1 MPVGRRDVLSGLAAA
16 AALPSLVRP
25 AAARTR
31 PTGRK
36 ILIKGGYVA
45 TLDKNLGELSS
56 ADVLIDGTEIVA
68 IGKNLSAADAEV
80 IDATRTL
87 VLPGLIDTHR
97 HTWET
102 VTRSLISE
110 GDLAVYIKLMFG
122 TLGLHYR
129 PQDVYIG
136 NLLGAVGAL
145 NSGITTML
153 DWSHIMNSPAHA
165 DAAIRGLADS
175 GMRAVFA
182 YGSSAV
188 PGSDASDAVERRAA
202 DIKRV
207 QKQYFASADQLLT
220 LAIAARGSPASVEPT
235 IADIRLAREIG
246 VRITM
251 HVTKAGVVAALN
263 EAGMLGP
270 DITYVH
276 TVGIEATDDELRM
289 IADHGGTIS
298 TSSATEMMSGHGFP
312 SAQRWLRH
320 GLRPSFS
327 VDNET
332 RMPSDLFAQMR
343 ALVIAD
349 HQLEADR
356 ARREGGR
363 PTLIPVRD
371 VLEFATIDG
380 ARAVGLDGKTGTLS
394 VGKRADIILVDLDD
408 ISLIPATDP
417 VATAVLRAQPANVSW
432 MLVDGKVRKRAG
444 KLVGLDLARIRR
456 LVQDSHTYVLGLINS
471 AGFDIHHG

>member
-1 MPVGRRDVLSGLAAA
+1 MRVARRAVLSGLAAA

-31 PTGRK
+31 PGGRK
-36 ILIKGGYVA
+36 ILIRGGYVA

-56 ADVLIDGTEIVA
+56 ADVLIDGTTIAA
-68 IGKNLSAADAEV
+68 IGRNLPAADAQV
-80 IDATRTL
+80 IDAARKL

-188 PGSDASDAVERRAA
+188 PGSDAGDAVERRAA

-207 QKQYFASADQLLT
+207 QKQYFASADQLLS
-220 LAIAARGSPASVEPT
+220 LAIAARGSPAASSPPSPT
-235 IADIRLAREIG
+235 SASPAR
-246 VRITM
+246 
-251 HVTKAGVVAALN
+251 
-263 EAGMLGP
+263 
-270 DITYVH
+270 
-276 TVGIEATDDELRM
+276 
-289 IADHGGTIS
+289 
-298 TSSATEMMSGHGFP
+298 SACASPCM
-312 SAQRWLRH
+312 
-320 GLRPSFS
+320 
-327 VDNET
+327 
-332 RMPSDLFAQMR
+332 
-343 ALVIAD
+343 
-349 HQLEADR
+349 
-356 ARREGGR
+356 
-363 PTLIPVRD
+363 
-371 VLEFATIDG
+371 
-380 ARAVGLDGKTGTLS
+380 
-394 VGKRADIILVDLDD
+394 
-408 ISLIPATDP
+408 
-417 VATAVLRAQPANVSW
+417 
-432 MLVDGKVRKRAG
+432 
-444 KLVGLDLARIRR
+444 
-456 LVQDSHTYVLGLINS
+456 
-471 AGFDIHHG
+471 

>member
-16 AALPSLVRP
+16 AALPPLVRP
-25 AAARTR
+25 VAARTR
-31 PTGRK
+31 PTARK

-45 TLDKNLGELSS
+45 TLDKSLGELPA
-56 ADVLIDGTEIVA
+56 ADVLIDGTEIAA
-68 IGKNLSAADAEV
+68 IGKKLSAADAEV
-80 IDATRTL
+80 IDAAQKL

-129 PQDVYIG
+129 PEDVYIG

-153 DWSHIMNSPAHA
+153 DWSHVMNSPAHA

-175 GMRAVFA
+175 GMRAIFA

-188 PGSDASDAVERRAA
+188 PGSDASDAIERRAA

-251 HVTKAGVVAALN
+251 HVTKAGVVSALN

-276 TVGIEATDDELRM
+276 TVGIEATDDELQM

-363 PTLIPVRD
+363 PALIPVRD
-371 VLEFATIDG
+371 VLEFATIEG
-380 ARAVGLDGKTGTLS
+380 ARAVGLDRRTGTLS

-432 MLVDGKVRKRAG
+432 VLVDGKVRKRAG
-444 KLVGLDLARIRR
+444 KLVDVDLARMRR
-456 LVQDSHTYVLGLINS
+456 LVQDSHTYILGLINS
-471 AGFDIHHG
+471 AEFDIHHG